1 MEMLKLYLEYWLLM
15 FLEKIIIS
23 YIMALINF
31 RLMLLIV
38 SERIREFILILLM
51 IGIFMILSALLLMEL
66 LH

>member
-1 MEMLKLYLEYWLLM
+1 
-15 FLEKIIIS
+15 
-23 YIMALINF
+23 MALINF